1 MYSTLWIGVDP
12 RPPVVRVLATGL
24 GGKTLLKAR
33 LPMSPRHPRALIG
46 LAESLALWL
55 GQPAQCALA
64 VGEKEPWCDMGT
76 YGLHGDER
84 DNGLLCRFEAVESLR
99 KARSSNRCRDEILG
113 MGSFHDLRQLE
124 LFAHPV
130 VFR

>member
-1 MYSTLWIGVDP
+1 MHSTLWIGVDP
-12 RPPVVRVLATGL
+12 RPPVVRVLVTGL

-55 GQPAQCALA
+55 GQPAQCVLA
-64 VGEKEPWCDMGT
+64 VGEEEPWCDMGT
-76 YGLHGDER
+76 YGIYGDER

-99 KARSSNRCRDEILG
+99 KPRSSKCRDEIVG

-124 LFAHPV
+124 LFAQPV
-130 VFR
+130 AFR